1 MKRDYKKYVK
11 RRKEMA
17 NQSWKNK
24 RTMGPLEAPLRT
36 LCPEFFLK
44 YEKRQSGLKKVFHK
58 TKPVEF
64 ESRSN
69 PIRFIR

>member
-1 MKRDYKKYVK
+1 MKSDYKKYGN
-11 RRKEMA
+11 RRTEMSI
-17 NQSWKNK
+17 QSWKNK
-24 RTMGPLEAPLRT
+24 RTVGPLEASLRT

-44 YEKRQSGLKKVFHK
+44 YEKKLSGLKKVFHK